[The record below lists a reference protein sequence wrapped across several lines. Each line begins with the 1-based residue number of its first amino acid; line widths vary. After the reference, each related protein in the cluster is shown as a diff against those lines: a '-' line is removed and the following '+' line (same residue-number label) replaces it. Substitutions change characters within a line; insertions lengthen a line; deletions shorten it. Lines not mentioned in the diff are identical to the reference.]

1 MTFGD
6 LARKK
11 AKRFSVSLS
20 AADYKALKALA
31 EAHRPPLTLQ
41 YLVEY
46 GIGLLLAK
54 AENPQLSF
62 DFGDPFAK
70 GAR

>member
-1 MTFGD
+1 VTWLG
-6 LARKK
+6 
-11 AKRFSVSLS
+11 KRQNDSASLCPPPIT
-20 AADYKALKALA
+20 KALKALA